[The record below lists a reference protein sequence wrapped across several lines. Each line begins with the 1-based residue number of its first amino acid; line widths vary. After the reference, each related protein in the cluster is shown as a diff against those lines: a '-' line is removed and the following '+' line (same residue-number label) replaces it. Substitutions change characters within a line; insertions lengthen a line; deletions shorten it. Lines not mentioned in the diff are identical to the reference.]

1 MSQIW
6 LKFEDRI
13 ITSIRSYQSKI
24 SKPDD
29 YDKMKKLLVGL
40 NFSMSRLNLETNSIT
55 SIQNQ
60 LREQFHEVLLQN
72 YAEIF
77 DAIIEKDNFTPLIVT
92 QSAEEFEI
100 YAVFPFNREFI
111 GNSFVPVERLRDMA
125 SRPTIEISSI
135 DAKKRKIEDGDL
147 CKVFNDVGETFA
159 HAIIKDSMLE
169 GVASTQKQYR
179 GSLVKNGLNVNALNT
194 QDLTDMGD
202 GPIFYTVL
210 AQIKRV

>member
-1 MSQIW
+1 
-6 LKFEDRI
+6 
-13 ITSIRSYQSKI
+13 
-24 SKPDD
+24 
-29 YDKMKKLLVGL
+29 
-40 NFSMSRLNLETNSIT
+40 
-55 SIQNQ
+55 
-60 LREQFHEVLLQN
+60 
-72 YAEIF
+72 
-77 DAIIEKDNFTPLIVT
+77 
-92 QSAEEFEI
+92 
-100 YAVFPFNREFI
+100 
-111 GNSFVPVERLRDMA
+111 MA

-147 CKVFNDVGETFA
+147 CRVFNDAGETFA